1 MVITIPLHKRPMYQ
15 GIFGAIFGLASV
27 AGPLL
32 GGAFTTKVSWRWCF
46 YINLPVGGVVVAVIL
61 LILQTKPS
69 QNTDT
74 LRQQLVKLDPYGT
87 IVFLPGVVCLL
98 LALQWGGTTYPWGSA
113 RIIVLFILSAILLSA
128 FVCIQFWQGDNA
140 TVPIRIIKQ
149 RNVASGV
156 YFSITS
162 PGSMM
167 IMIYYL
173 PLWFQ
178 AIKGVSA
185 VKSGIDTLPL
195 VLSLVIAS
203 IIAGGLTQKTGY
215 YVPQLLAC
223 SVIMSIGAGLL
234 TTLQIDTGAKIWI
247 GYQVLYGFGL
257 GLGMQQ
263 AGMAAQTCLD
273 KKDVMTGIALMFFMQ
288 GLGGSIFI
296 SVGQLVFTHSL
307 VSHLSKV
314 ANLDPSLIVYTGAT
328 ELRNLVPPQYLE
340 NVLLAY
346 DAALSDTLKVAVAC
360 ASATILA
367 GLTMEWKS
375 LKGLKQ
381 GGASGEAERKKE
393 EDEARGASEKNVEA
407 PPRTAVESVVAESPK
422 ED

>member
-1 MVITIPLHKRPMYQ
+1 M
-15 GIFGAIFGLASV
+15 G
-27 AGPLL
+27 
-32 GGAFTTKVSWRWCF
+32 
-46 YINLPVGGVVVAVIL
+46 
-61 LILQTKPS
+61 
-69 QNTDT
+69 
-74 LRQQLVKLDPYGT
+74 
-87 IVFLPGVVCLL
+87 
-98 LALQWGGTTYPWGSA
+98 GGTTYPWGSA

-149 RNVASGV
+149 RSVASGV

-234 TTLQIDTGAKIWI
+234 TTLQIDTGAKKRI

-296 SVGQLVFTHSL
+296 SVGQLVFMHSL

-314 ANLDPSLIVYTGAT
+314 ADLDPSLIVHTGAT

-340 NVLLAY
+340 KVLLAY
-346 DAALSDTLKVAVAC
+346 NAALSDTLKVAVAC

>member
-1 MVITIPLHKRPMYQ
+1 
-15 GIFGAIFGLASV
+15 
-27 AGPLL
+27 
-32 GGAFTTKVSWRWCF
+32 
-46 YINLPVGGVVVAVIL
+46 
-61 LILQTKPS
+61 
-69 QNTDT
+69 
-74 LRQQLVKLDPYGT
+74 
-87 IVFLPGVVCLL
+87 
-98 LALQWGGTTYPWGSA
+98 
-113 RIIVLFILSAILLSA
+113 
-128 FVCIQFWQGDNA
+128 
-140 TVPIRIIKQ
+140 
-149 RNVASGV
+149 
-156 YFSITS
+156 
-162 PGSMM
+162 
-167 IMIYYL
+167 
-173 PLWFQ
+173 
-178 AIKGVSA
+178 
-185 VKSGIDTLPL
+185 
-195 VLSLVIAS
+195 
-203 IIAGGLTQKTGY
+203 
-215 YVPQLLAC
+215 LLAC

-234 TTLQIDTGAKIWI
+234 TTLQIDTSAKKWI

-296 SVGQLVFTHSL
+296 SVGQLVFMHSL

-314 ANLDPSLIVYTGAT
+314 ADLDPSLIVHTGAT

-340 NVLLAY
+340 VLLAY
-346 DAALSDTLKVAVAC
+346 NAALSDTLKVAVAC

-375 LKGLKQ
+375 LKGIKQ